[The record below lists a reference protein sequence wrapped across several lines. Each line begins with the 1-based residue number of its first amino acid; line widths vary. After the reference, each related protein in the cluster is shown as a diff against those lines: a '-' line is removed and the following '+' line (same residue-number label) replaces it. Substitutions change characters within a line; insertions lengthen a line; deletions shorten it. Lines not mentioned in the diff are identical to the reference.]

1 MGNCISIE
9 FDFGENNQNQDAE
22 NPITKKRINPQKI
35 TDTLAEDPLLEDM
48 CEKAGIEAD
57 GGKFWWINQTSI
69 FSEFDGQDEE
79 KSPQRAQ

>member
-9 FDFGENNQNQDAE
+9 FDFGENDQNQDAE
-22 NPITKKRINPQKI
+22 NQITKKRINPQKI

-57 GGKFWWINQTSI
+57 GGTLDMFTKF
-69 FSEFDGQDEE
+69 
-79 KSPQRAQ
+79 